1 MPWIYALESLEY
13 FFDISIPWGLSSF
26 WCHFWG
32 NEFAILTG
40 VAEVTR
46 LRVDGF
52 TIRSLAAWFDGHPL
66 SVVMMSCVHVS
77 MVVLRCP
84 EACSCQIHPSKVVW
98 NTPSLECR
106 CDPLG
111 GSFLVHGC
119 PRTVTDAVERSLGA
133 GPGTEMNRQMRR
145 RRHQVKGRNFYILL
159 LQLSC
164 HDVMFGSKAMTHEFF
179 ENVSRCLRCVGLNK
193 LKFFRSARSGKW
205 SENSASGKWGANST
219 TSNKWGANSSSGNK
233 FGKSG
238 SNIWNSASGRQY
250 SNTGQPNWCFNEL
263 VGIHA
268 ISLS

>member
-1 MPWIYALESLEY
+1 MSLQSWPGLLRLQDWEWTVSL
-13 FFDISIPWGLSSF
+13 FGHWRLGLMDIPWASS
-26 WCHFWG
+26 CVH
-32 NEFAILTG
+32 
-40 VAEVTR
+40 
-46 LRVDGF
+46 
-52 TIRSLAAWFDGHPL
+52 
-66 SVVMMSCVHVS
+66 CVHVS
-77 MVVLRCP
+77 LSWGMQLPDSPIKGGVKYSITGMPLW
-84 EACSCQIHPSKVVW
+84 PSGW
-98 NTPSLECR
+98 FFFGPRMSTD
-106 CDPLG
+106 CDP
-111 GSFLVHGC
+111 
-119 PRTVTDAVERSLGA
+119 DAVERSLGA

-145 RRHQVKGRNFYILL
+145 RRHQAKGRNFYILL